1 MKKISI
7 VKVRKN
13 IPHSASVQKSSLSLD
28 TVEVKI
34 FQNKNNKQFNLPVL
48 KRNTS
53 PRIIQDI
60 LANKDIVGLK
70 FKITD
75 IIQLHSG
82 MYGRTVRREDRE
94 YMRDVKK
101 RRGMSD
107 TNLKTINKYLVNLAA
122 YKNRSM
128 SVAEAQV
135 IDGGNGTEAP
145 IVPEIF
151 APMAPKIKLTPKLQ
165 MRRQVR
171 RGVGGY

>member
-75 IIQLHSG
+75 IILRDAVGKDIIFKNNIKGVGRMPSTSKARVG
-82 MYGRTVRREDRE
+82 SAVNLLRVKGGRT
-94 YMRDVKK
+94 
-101 RRGMSD
+101 
-107 TNLKTINKYLVNLAA
+107 
-122 YKNRSM
+122 
-128 SVAEAQV
+128 
-135 IDGGNGTEAP
+135 
-145 IVPEIF
+145 
-151 APMAPKIKLTPKLQ
+151 
-165 MRRQVR
+165 
-171 RGVGGY
+171 

>member
-1 MKKISI
+1 MNKEKAEKL
-7 VKVRKN
+7 KVEIIERRN
-13 IPHSASVQKSSLSLD
+13 Y
-28 TVEVKI
+28 
-34 FQNKNNKQFNLPVL
+34 FKQLEHPL
-48 KRNTS
+48 IYSK
-53 PRIIQDI
+53 Q
-60 LANKDIVGLK
+60 
-70 FKITD
+70 
-75 IIQLHSG
+75 QLHSG